1 MRSPFNGW
9 MFICFSI
16 AAGTLGAGAAAADL
30 TDQSTDRAMYASSAT
45 IHGAIDQCVD
55 GAARDLDSIRSKAD
69 PSRVAADGPPPFR
82 IALNDTFATDA
93 ERVKIARWL
102 RIRNSCRRRFATMG
116 TAPEPASTIEAASLQ
131 QEFLLSKI
139 YQSSVSQLIGAL
151 YYQELTYG
159 EFARSRYEFTR
170 EAAALRSDIAEARQD
185 ADQTRLRHTLR
196 QLLYLRFSWNIYL
209 RRVHARQ
216 PGTVHIRGAMSI

>member
-9 MFICFSI
+9 MFIRFLI
-16 AAGTLGAGAAAADL
+16 AAGALSAGAAAAE
-30 TDQSTDRAMYASSAT
+30 STNAGVT
-45 IHGAIDQCVD
+45 THGAIEQCVD
-55 GAARDLDSIRSKAD
+55 DSAARDLDSIRSKTD
-69 PSRVAADGPPPFR
+69 LSRMAADGPPPFR

-93 ERVKIARWL
+93 ERVEIARWL
-102 RIRNSCRRRFATMG
+102 RILNSCRRRFAIARTV
-116 TAPEPASTIEAASLQ
+116 PEPAGAIGSPSLQ
-131 QEFLLSKI
+131 QEFFLSKI
-139 YQSSVSQLIGAL
+139 YQSSVSQLIRAL

-170 EAAALRSDIAEARQD
+170 EAAALRSDIDEAGQD

-209 RRVHARQ
+209 HRLHARQ